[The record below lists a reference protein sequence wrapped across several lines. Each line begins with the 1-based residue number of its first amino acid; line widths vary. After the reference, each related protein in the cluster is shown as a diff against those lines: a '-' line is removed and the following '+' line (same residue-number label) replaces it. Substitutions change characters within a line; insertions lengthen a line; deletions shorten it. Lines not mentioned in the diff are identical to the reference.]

1 MTFFQSI
8 WLVFEIFLFIAY
20 LMILF
25 QIIGDLFRDKSLNGW
40 VKAIW
45 ILFLVIVPLITAIV
59 YVIARGRGMGQRQ
72 LEAQQRARHAADDYI
87 RSVAGSGPEG
97 GSPVEQI
104 ARAKDLLDA
113 GAITQ
118 AEFDKLKADALR

>member
-25 QIIGDLFRDKSLNGW
+25 QIIGDLFRDRSLSGW
-40 VKAIW
+40 ARAIW
-45 ILFLVIVPLITAIV
+45 ILFLIIVPLITAIV

-72 LEAQQRARHAADDYI
+72 LDAQHRAREAADDYI
-87 RSVAGSGPEG
+87 RSVAGSGPANG
-97 GSPVEQI
+97 TPIEQI

-118 AEFDKLKADALR
+118 AEFDKLKADALA